1 MAASREVRVGLFL
14 LVAFLIVIALFELL
28 GRETLF
34 GRSVE
39 YRTSFK
45 SIPTLKV
52 GDPVRLAGVDVGTVK
67 DIRLI
72 GARVE
77 VLLRLKAGTPVKTDS
92 VATIKL
98 TSLLGTNFVD
108 LTFGSPAAEIAP
120 PGSLLASTEP
130 PDLNTLVARLNDA
143 AGDIQAL
150 TRQLNEGLGKSM
162 EPIQA
167 TFQTLDKIAKKIEKG
182 EGTLGR
188 LVTDDSLFTEIRGL
202 TGSLNQVS
210 QQMAKG
216 QGTLGRLLQDDSLYT
231 EIRGLTGNLSQ
242 VSQQLAKGQGTLGR
256 LLQDDSLYKEMRGL
270 TASLALVSQQLAR
283 GQGTLGKLIA
293 DEGLYKDLRSLSADL
308 KSTTGTLASVM
319 KDVEAGKG
327 SLGKL
332 VRDESLYNEA
342 LRTLTEAR
350 TALGGVKD
358 AVGSFKGVSAQ
369 LSEGKGTLGKLM
381 TDEALYNDMRG
392 AVASLNAIMKKVE
405 KGEGTLGKLVNDE
418 SLYFTTKDSLKKV
431 GKGADTLR
439 EQGPLSLIGI
449 AIQGFGLF

>member
-1 MAASREVRVGLFL
+1 MAQSREIRVGLFL

-34 GRSVE
+34 ARSVE

-45 SIPTLKV
+45 SIPTLKL

-67 DIRLI
+67 DIRII

-77 VLLRLKAGTPVKTDS
+77 VVMRLKPATPVKTDS

-108 LTFGSPAAEIAP
+108 LTFGSPAAQIAP
-120 PGSLLASTEP
+120 PGSVLISSEP

-143 AGDIQAL
+143 AGDIQTLA
-150 TRQLNEGLGKSM
+150 RQLNEGLGKSM

-167 TFQTLDKIAKKIEKG
+167 TFQSFDKIAKRLERG

-188 LVTDDSLFTEIRGL
+188 LVTDDSL
-202 TGSLNQVS
+202 
-210 QQMAKG
+210 
-216 QGTLGRLLQDDSLYT
+216 YT
-231 EIRGLTGNLSQ
+231 EIRGLAGNLNQ
-242 VSQQLAKGQGTLGR
+242 VSQQLAKGQGTLG
-256 LLQDDSLYKEMRGL
+256 
-270 TASLALVSQQLAR
+270 
-283 GQGTLGKLIA
+283 KLIA
-293 DEGLYKDLRSLSADL
+293 DDALYNDIRGVTAEL
-308 KSTTGTLASVM
+308 KGTTGSLNRMM
-319 KDVEAGKG
+319 KDVDAGKG
-327 SLGKL
+327 TLGKL

-342 LRTLTEAR
+342 RQTLTEAR
-350 TALGGVKD
+350 AALGGVKD
-358 AVGSFKGVSAQ
+358 AVANFKSVSAG

-381 TDEALYNDMRG
+381 TDDALYNDMRG
-392 AVASLNAIMKKVE
+392 TVSSLNTIMKKVE
-405 KGEGTLGKLVNDE
+405 KGEGTLGKLVNDD
-418 SLYFTTKDSLKKV
+418 SLYYTTKDSLKKV